1 MSTTVRIGPDHGRLL
16 LRTGRQ
22 GLAAQAGHDLTIEV
36 TRWSGEL
43 VLADDPTESTMTV
56 TAETGSL
63 RVLEGTGGVKPLS
76 DRDKR
81 EIASTARRLLDA
93 DRQPE
98 IMFSSSKVTTDDQGG
113 GAVQGTLTLLGKDRP
128 FTLQVGH
135 PSEKTYR
142 ATGTV
147 VQSEYGIKPYSALL
161 GALKLADPVRVE
173 AEIELSGN
181 DE

>member
-1 MSTTVRIGPDHGRLL
+1 MSTRVRIGPEHGRLL

-43 VLADDPTESTMTV
+43 VLADDVTESTMTV

-63 RVLEGTGGVKPLS
+63 RVLEGTGGAKKLS

-81 EIASTARRLLDA
+81 EIAMTARRLLDA

-98 IMFSSSKVTTDDQGG
+98 VRFTSSRVTQNDQGG
-113 GAVQGTLTLLGKDRP
+113 GAVLGTLVLHGQERP
-128 FTLQVGH
+128 FTLEVGH
-135 PSEKTYR
+135 PSEKLFR

-147 VQSEYGIKPYSALL
+147 IQSEYGIKPYSGLL
-161 GALKLADPVRVE
+161 GALRLADPVRVE
-173 AEIELSGN
+173 AEVDLTGS
-181 DE
+181 DQ